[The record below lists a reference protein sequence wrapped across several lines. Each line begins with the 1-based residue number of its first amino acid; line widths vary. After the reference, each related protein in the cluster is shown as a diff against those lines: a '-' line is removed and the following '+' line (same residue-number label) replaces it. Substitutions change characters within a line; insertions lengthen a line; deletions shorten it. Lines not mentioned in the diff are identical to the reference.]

1 MYQYVTVLINFLS
14 SRYYERHPDQYLKP
28 GDGYII
34 GVGVGLLSAAA
45 VACSRT
51 LVDLPQIAVKL
62 VGTAFRSE
70 AVIDRILRQLHQP
83 DGAEENW
90 SIMIPGATE
99 PNVQAE
105 LDTFHDRTV

>member
-1 MYQYVTVLINFLS
+1 MLINLIS

-45 VACSRT
+45 IACSRT

-62 VGTAFRSE
+62 VRTAFRSK
-70 AVIDRILRQLHQP
+70 AIIDRILRQLHQP
-83 DGAEENW
+83 GGAEENW
-90 SIMIPGATE
+90 SIMIPDATE
-99 PNVQAE
+99 STVQAE
-105 LDTFHDRTV
+105 LDTFHERTV